1 MWAIR
6 ILSGPQAGQIFPLKG
21 GEHRLGRGSTC
32 ELKINS
38 DSVSKEHASVLVT
51 GDKMILS
58 DLNSRNGT
66 FVNGVR
72 VQNQRLDL
80 GDKISLHDVLL
91 DVLQVPNDMHTGQ
104 PMMPHNGAYA
114 APPPAWAGNAAVQL
128 HRQGEQAAYNY
139 SPSSPQSA
147 PYLHAMEAGQAA
159 EQPAAAAK
167 YSANSVNALLQNV
180 GIYIDNVAMPGVY
193 SLVKTMPFRY
203 ALMAMV
209 AIYVLIVTAL
219 STIPVVN
226 TTKQNIKQES
236 IRRAK
241 TIARNMAANNR
252 LAVIS
257 DNDNRMDV
265 RQSELEEGVT
275 TAVIIRAKDG
285 TIMAPANRRG
295 DFVNKPFVNK
305 ARREEKEVADFIDD
319 SNLGVSVPI
328 SVYSAESG
336 NQTIVAYAIILY
348 DMGSLAINASQ
359 TFSLFIQTL
368 FIALLVGFIL
378 YFFLFKIVEQPIDA
392 LNGQLDEA
400 LREGREDI
408 GTEYQ
413 YSAIERLISNI
424 NSALSR
430 IDRSGNSAQEVNFT
444 VNRDIEAANVVNM
457 LSLPG
462 IAVNAIDDR
471 VVTSNEA
478 FDRLIGGGVNLTGQP
493 LTAIPDV
500 ALQENLRDLIPQM
513 RANVSGIATGEI
525 PFAGAKYQIKGH
537 AVLSGNDP
545 AYFLMFIIPSE
556 SSG

>member
-1 MWAIR
+1 
-6 ILSGPQAGQIFPLKG
+6 
-21 GEHRLGRGSTC
+21 
-32 ELKINS
+32 
-38 DSVSKEHASVLVT
+38 
-51 GDKMILS
+51 
-58 DLNSRNGT
+58 
-66 FVNGVR
+66 
-72 VQNQRLDL
+72 
-80 GDKISLHDVLL
+80 
-91 DVLQVPNDMHTGQ
+91 
-104 PMMPHNGAYA
+104 
-114 APPPAWAGNAAVQL
+114 
-128 HRQGEQAAYNY
+128 
-139 SPSSPQSA
+139 
-147 PYLHAMEAGQAA
+147 
-159 EQPAAAAK
+159 
-167 YSANSVNALLQNV
+167 
-180 GIYIDNVAMPGVY
+180 
-193 SLVKTMPFRY
+193 
-203 ALMAMV
+203 
-209 AIYVLIVTAL
+209 
-219 STIPVVN
+219 
-226 TTKQNIKQES
+226 
-236 IRRAK
+236 
-241 TIARNMAANNR
+241 
-252 LAVIS
+252 
-257 DNDNRMDV
+257 
-265 RQSELEEGVT
+265 
-275 TAVIIRAKDG
+275 
-285 TIMAPANRRG
+285 MAPANRRG